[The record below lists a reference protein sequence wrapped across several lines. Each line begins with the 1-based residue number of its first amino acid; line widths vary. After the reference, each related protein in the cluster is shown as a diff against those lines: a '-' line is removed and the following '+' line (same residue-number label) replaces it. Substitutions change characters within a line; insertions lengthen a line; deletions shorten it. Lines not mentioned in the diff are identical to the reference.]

1 MGNNRG
7 NLSVPASWSAQE
19 RRFGES
25 VKQNLDIIQ
34 GQRGDKLDR
43 AVTFRDLLDTGLVT
57 LARGVTNFDG
67 NATSVAVVS
76 DVANLD
82 IPPAPTGLAASGAF
96 QNIILTWN
104 LKLYEGHSHV
114 EVWSHTADVIASATL
129 AAQVGGFTGTYADPV
144 GPGVT
149 RYYWVRAVN
158 SNGITGPFNSSTG
171 TQGQTAP
178 DVTFLLSTLT
188 SAITESQLANALTT
202 KLDGFETDIT
212 NLETTFGSTSNAAT
226 SAAAAAASES
236 AAIAAKTAA
245 LLAQTNAETAED
257 NAVIA
262 KTAAETARSGAQTS
276 ETAASSSATGAAGSA
291 SNAAT
296 SATAAA
302 NSATAAGNSASAA
315 STSESNASTFATNA
329 GTASTASQTAKV
341 AAETAS
347 TNAANS
353 ASAASTSA
361 SNASASESAAG
372 TSASAADTA
381 KTSAETAKA
390 AAETAETN
398 AASSET
404 NAAGSASAA
413 STSATNA
420 ANSATAAGNSA
431 SAANTSAQTAA
442 TEATAAGTSANAA
455 SASQTAASTSESN
468 AAASAS
474 AASTSA
480 TTAAASETAAGQS
493 ASTASTHATTA
504 STKAG
509 EASTFASNAS
519 SSATDAANSATSASS
534 TVNGLTARLNDVNNT
549 GSGGAVTVEQ
559 AYSATATNTSDITS
573 LEGQYTVKIDAN
585 GAVAGF
591 GLASTST
598 SLGTN
603 ESEFYVNADRFAI
616 MRGGSDTTAATVP
629 FVVQATAT
637 TLNGVA
643 VPAGVYM
650 ADAFI
655 KNGAIVNA
663 KIADAAIDN
672 AKIANLS
679 ADKINAGKIDTSLL
693 NIDGASLTSTVI
705 NGVATLVVNELNA
718 NVLTSGVLN
727 TSRINLDD
735 ATITSDGNGQIII
748 KDLGVDTL
756 KIAGNAVTIPT
767 GVYTTG
773 TVSNTTAQT
782 VSFTCTGQPIF
793 VAASWTQ
800 NGSGNA
806 GTYGGTVEI
815 KHNGSTIWTQSF
827 TSQKNSRKVQKAV
840 NISILSPAAGATTI
854 TLVCT
859 NTDGQYEMSNRSLF
873 SLETKK

>member
-315 STSESNASTFATNA
+315 STSESDASTFATSA
-329 GTASTASQTAKV
+329 GTASTASQAAKV

-361 SNASASESAAG
+361 SNASASETAAG
-372 TSASAADTA
+372 TSATAADTA

-534 TVNGLTARLNDVNNT
+534 TVNGLTARLNDVTDGT
-549 GSGGAVTVEQ
+549 GTAVTVEQ
-559 AYSATATNTSDITS
+559 AYSAQVSTADDVTD
-573 LEGQYTVKIDAN
+573 LEAQYTVKIDAN

-616 MRGGSDTTAATVP
+616 MRGGSDTTAATAP

-663 KIADAAIDN
+663 KIANAAIDN
-672 AKIANLS
+672 AKIASLAAEKITS
-679 ADKINAGKIDTSLL
+679 GKINTSRLE
-693 NIDGASLTSTVI
+693 IDGATLTSSII

-735 ATITSDGNGQIII
+735 ATITSDDDGQIII

-767 GVYTTG
+767 SAYSASQVI
-773 TVSNTTAQT
+773 NTTAQT
-782 VSFTCTGQPIF
+782 VTWTSTGAPTFI
-793 VAASWTQ
+793 AASWTQ
-800 NGSGNA
+800 DGSGSQ
-806 GTYGGTVEI
+806 GGYSGDVEI
-815 KHNGSTIWTQSF
+815 RYGSTVLW
-827 TSQKNSRKVQKAV
+827 SQTFPGDNSRKVQRAV
-840 NISILSPAAGATTI
+840 NISFTPSAGSATV
-854 TLVCT
+854 TLICT
-859 NTDGQYEMSNRSLF
+859 NGNSQYKMSNRSLF
-873 SLETKK
+873 ALETKK

>member
-67 NATSVAVVS
+67 NASSVAVVS

-82 IPPAPTGLAASGAF
+82 IPPAPTGLSANGAF

-104 LKLYEGHSHV
+104 LKLYQGHSHV

-178 DVTFLLSTLT
+178 DVTFLLTTLNQ
-188 SAITESQLANALTT
+188 AITSSQLATT
-202 KLDGFETDIT
+202 LSTEISDATTNIT
-212 NLETTFGSTSNAAT
+212 SLQNTYGSTAAAAT
-226 SAAAAAASES
+226 SAAAAAASQ
-236 AAIAAKTAA
+236 AAA
-245 LLAQTNAETAED
+245 LLNQQGAETAESNAETAETNAETAQ
-257 NAVIA
+257 
-262 KTAAETARSGAQTS
+262 AAAATS
-276 ETAASSSATGAAGSA
+276 ATAASNSATGAAGSA
-291 SNAAT
+291 STAATHASTAATAATNAAT
-296 SATAAA
+296 SATAASTSA
-302 NSATAAGNSASAA
+302 TNAAASSTASSQSATA
-315 STSESNASTFATNA
+315 SE
-329 GTASTASQTAKV
+329 TAKT
-341 AAETAS
+341 AAETAK
-347 TNAANS
+347 
-353 ASAASTSA
+353 
-361 SNASASESAAG
+361 SN
-372 TSASAADTA
+372 
-381 KTSAETAKA
+381 
-390 AAETAETN
+390 AETAETN
-398 AASSET
+398 AATSAT
-404 NAAGSASAA
+404 NASGSASSA

-431 SAANTSAQTAA
+431 TAANT
-442 TEATAAGTSANAA
+442 
-455 SASQTAASTSESN
+455 
-468 AAASAS
+468 SAS

-480 TTAAASETAAGQS
+480 TNAGTSATAASGSQSAAATSAANASTSETNAATSETNAAGSATAAA
-493 ASTASTHATTA
+493 
-504 STKAG
+504 
-509 EASTFASNAS
+509 
-519 SSATDAANSATSASS
+519 S

-549 GSGGAVTVEQ
+549 GQGGTVTVEE
-559 AYSATATNTSDITS
+559 AYSATATNSSDITS

-616 MRGGSDTTAATVP
+616 MRGGSDTTAATTP

-672 AKIANLS
+672 AKIDNLAAEKITS
-679 ADKINAGKIDTSLL
+679 GKINTSRLE
-693 NIDGASLTSTVI
+693 IDGATLTSTI
-705 NGVATLVVNELNA
+705 IDGVATLVVNQLSA
-718 NVLTSGVLN
+718 NKITSDVLD
-727 TSRINLDD
+727 TSRINLDG
-735 ATITSDGNGQIII
+735 ATITKDETTDAIKI

-756 KIAGNAVTIPT
+756 SIAGNAVTIPSSSVLPFDVALTTSYQDIVSITWTST
-767 GVYTTG
+767 GAPTVVFVVVEWDGSGNQGGYIGSGQLKHGSTVVQTFSMSGSNNVVYRRTMMMNITPSIG
-773 TVSNTTAQT
+773 VNTV
-782 VSFTCTGQPIF
+782 TCTGKEDQSFANSID
-793 VAASWTQ
+793 VAA
-800 NGSGNA
+800 
-806 GTYGGTVEI
+806 
-815 KHNGSTIWTQSF
+815 
-827 TSQKNSRKVQKAV
+827 
-840 NISILSPAAGATTI
+840 
-854 TLVCT
+854 T
-859 NTDGQYEMSNRSLF
+859 NTSIFL
-873 SLETKK
+873 LETKK